1 MSLQTIN
8 LGNYAN
14 DGTGDDLRT
23 AFQKVNDNFLYL
35 TAEASVVN
43 ANNLGTVV
51 MTGGNNLGTTIT
63 VANTTGLIRGSVV
76 SVTSGTGNFSANTTV
91 TQINGPTSFTVS
103 SEPTIPLSNAT
114 IRAAGAGVFAQRNGS
129 SFEYKSFVSSDRSII
144 ISETAKSIDLV
155 SNAKLSNDIA
165 PQLGG
170 NLNLG
175 NFIITG
181 GDVQTTVYG
190 IDVPTL
196 FNLVKIMLQSSQVDI
211 DLGAFLTPP
220 EGDLEMGAFSGA
232 YYDED
237 LLDFG
242 EF

>member
-23 AFQKVNDNFLYL
+23 AFQKVNENFLFL
-35 TAEASVVN
+35 NTEASVVN
-43 ANNLGTVV
+43 ATNLGTVV

-63 VANTTGLIRGSVV
+63 VSSTTGLIRGSVV
-76 SVTSGTGNFSANTTV
+76 SVTSGTGSFASNTTV
-91 TQINGPTSFTVS
+91 IQVTSPTTFTVS
-103 SEPTIPLSNAT
+103 AQPNVALSNAT

-129 SFEYKSFVSSDRSII
+129 SFEYKTLISSNRSIL
-144 ISETAKSIDLV
+144 ISETAKSIDLI
-155 SNAKLSNDIA
+155 SNAKLVDDVS

-175 NFIITG
+175 NFAITG

-196 FNLVKIMLQSSQVDI
+196 FNLVKFMLQSSQVDV
-211 DLGAFLTPP
+211 DLGAFFEPP
-220 EGDLEMGAFSGA
+220 EGTLEMGSFAGP
-232 YYDED
+232 YYDQD